1 MKRGTVA
8 IIGRPNVGKS
18 SLFNRLSGEK
28 LAITDDASGI
38 TRDRL
43 YTKCEWLD
51 QEFSLI
57 DTGGIELQQAPFME
71 EIKAQ
76 AELAID
82 EADLI
87 ILVTDGRVGITN
99 GDEDVMRI
107 LHRSK
112 KPVIVAA
119 NKIDDVKF
127 MDNIYEFYNLGAE
140 EVFAVSALH
149 GIGIGDMLDCV
160 IRLLP
165 EKKAKKYENAIEF
178 CIIGQPNVGKSSLTN
193 AILGT
198 ERVIVSDV
206 AGTTRDAID
215 SKFSK
220 DGKDYVVID
229 TAGIR
234 KQGKIYENAEKY
246 SVLRALKAIER
257 SSIVLVVL
265 DGTKDIEEQDKRI
278 AGYASEYNKGVI
290 IVVNKWDAV
299 EKDEKS
305 MKAYIEK
312 IRSHFLFLSYAPI
325 VFVSALKNQRIHT
338 LFEQIAIVY
347 ENYNRRIATN
357 VMNDILLDASI
368 MNQAPIF
375 NGDRVRIYY
384 GSQVETAPPTMVL
397 FVNDPSYMHFSYQR
411 YIENRLRE
419 AFVLEGTPIKIILR
433 KRENEW
439 KRFQ

>member
-18 SLFNRLSGEK
+18 SLFNRLSGDK

-43 YTKCEWLD
+43 YTKCEWLN
-51 QEFSLI
+51 QEFSII
-57 DTGGIELQQAPFME
+57 DTGGIELKNVPFME

-76 AELAID
+76 AQLAID
-82 EADLI
+82 EADVI
-87 ILVTDGRVGITN
+87 ILVTDGRVGVTN
-99 GDEDVMRI
+99 GDKDVIKI
-107 LHRSK
+107 LHKSK

-127 MDNIYEFYNLGAE
+127 MDNIYEFYNLG
-140 EVFAVSALH
+140 VDDVIAVSALH
-149 GIGIGDMLDCV
+149 GIGVGDLLDKV
-160 IRLLP
+160 VELLP
-165 EKKAKKYENAIEF
+165 EKKEKRYDDAVEF

-198 ERVIVSDV
+198 ERVIVSDI

-215 SKFSK
+215 SKFTR
-220 DGKDYVVID
+220 DGKNYVVID

-246 SVLRALKAIER
+246 SVLRAIKAIER
-257 SSIVLVVL
+257 SEVVLFVL
-265 DGTKDIEEQDKRI
+265 DGTKEIEEQDKRI
-278 AGYASEYNKGVI
+278 AGYAAEYNEAVI

-299 EKDEKS
+299 DKDEKS
-305 MKAYIEK
+305 MKEFTEK
-312 IRSHFLFLSYAPI
+312 IRKNFLFISYAPI
-325 VFVSALKNQRIHT
+325 VFVSALKNQRIQT
-338 LFEQIAIVY
+338 LFEQIKIVY

-357 VMNDILLDASI
+357 VLNDIILDASI

-375 NGDRVRIYY
+375 NGDRIRVYY
-384 GSQVETAPPTMVL
+384 GSQVDTKPPTFVL
-397 FVNDPSYMHFSYQR
+397 FVNDPNYMHFSYQR
-411 YIENRLRE
+411 YLENRFRS
-419 AFVLEGTPIKIILR
+419 AFMLEGTPIKLVLR
-433 KRENEW
+433 KREN
-439 KRFQ
+439 

>member
-1 MKRGTVA
+1 MRRGTVA
-8 IIGRPNVGKS
+8 IVGRPNVGKS
-18 SLFNRLSGEK
+18 SIFNRLAGEK

-43 YTKCEWLD
+43 YSNCEWLD

-57 DTGGIELQQAPFME
+57 DTGGIELKDVPFME

-76 AELAID
+76 AQLAID
-82 EADLI
+82 EADVI
-87 ILVTDGRVGITN
+87 VLVTDGRVGITN
-99 GDEDVMRI
+99 GDQDVVNI

-127 MDNIYEFYNLGAE
+127 MDNIYEFYNLGVE
-140 EVFAVSALH
+140 DVFPVSALH
-149 GIGIGDMLDCV
+149 GVGIGDLLDK
-160 IRLLP
+160 IIELLP
-165 EKKAKKYENAIEF
+165 EKKIKHYDDTVEF
-178 CIIGQPNVGKSSLTN
+178 SIIGQPNVGKSSLTN

-198 ERVIVSDV
+198 ERVIVSDI

-215 SKFSK
+215 SKFTR
-220 DGKDYVVID
+220 DGKNYVVID

-246 SVLRALKAIER
+246 SVLRAIKAVER

-278 AGYASEYNKGVI
+278 AGYAAEYNKGVI

-305 MKAYIEK
+305 MKEYMEK
-312 IRSHFLFLSYAPI
+312 IRSHFVFLSYAPI

-338 LFEQIAIVY
+338 LFEQIVKVY
-347 ENYNRRIATN
+347 ENYTRRVSTS
-357 VMNDILLDASI
+357 VLNDILLDASI

-375 NGDRVRIYY
+375 NGDRLKLYY
-384 GSQVETAPPTMVL
+384 GSQVEVCPPTFVI
-397 FVNDPSYMHFSYQR
+397 FVNDPSHMHFSYQR
-411 YIENRLRE
+411 YLENRLRE
-419 AFVLEGTPIKIILR
+419 AFELSGSPLKLILR
-433 KRENEW
+433 KKDE
-439 KRFQ
+439 

>member
-18 SLFNRLSGEK
+18 SLFNRLSGDK

-43 YTKCEWLD
+43 YTKCEWLN
-51 QEFSLI
+51 QEFSII
-57 DTGGIELQQAPFME
+57 DTGGIELKNVPFME

-76 AELAID
+76 AQLAID
-82 EADLI
+82 EADVI
-87 ILVTDGRVGITN
+87 ILVTDGRVGVTN
-99 GDEDVMRI
+99 GDKDVIKI
-107 LHRSK
+107 LHKSK

-127 MDNIYEFYNLGAE
+127 MDNIYEFYNLG
-140 EVFAVSALH
+140 VDDVIAVSALH
-149 GIGIGDMLDCV
+149 GIGVGDLLDKV
-160 IRLLP
+160 VELLP
-165 EKKAKKYENAIEF
+165 EKKEKRYDDAVEF

-198 ERVIVSDV
+198 ERVIVSDI

-215 SKFSK
+215 SKFTR
-220 DGKDYVVID
+220 DGKNYVVID

-246 SVLRALKAIER
+246 SVLRAIKAIDR
-257 SSIVLVVL
+257 SEVVLFVL
-265 DGTKDIEEQDKRI
+265 DGTKEIEEQDKRI
-278 AGYASEYNKGVI
+278 AGYAAEYNKAVI

-299 EKDEKS
+299 DKDEKS
-305 MKAYIEK
+305 MKEFTEK
-312 IRSHFLFLSYAPI
+312 IRKNFLFISYAPI
-325 VFVSALKNQRIHT
+325 VFVSALKNQRIQT
-338 LFEQIAIVY
+338 LFEQIKIVY

-357 VMNDILLDASI
+357 VLNDIILDASI

-375 NGDRVRIYY
+375 NGDRIRVYY
-384 GSQVETAPPTMVL
+384 GSQVDTKPPTFVL
-397 FVNDPSYMHFSYQR
+397 FVNDPNYMHFSYQR
-411 YIENRLRE
+411 YLENRFRS
-419 AFVLEGTPIKIILR
+419 AFMLEGTPIKLVLR
-433 KRENEW
+433 KREN
-439 KRFQ
+439 

>member
-1 MKRGTVA
+1 MRRGTVA
-8 IIGRPNVGKS
+8 IVGRPNVGKS
-18 SLFNRLSGEK
+18 SIFNRLAGEK

-43 YTKCEWLD
+43 YSNCEWLD

-57 DTGGIELQQAPFME
+57 DTGGIELKDVPFME

-76 AELAID
+76 AQLAID
-82 EADLI
+82 EADVI

-99 GDEDVMRI
+99 GDQDVVNI

-127 MDNIYEFYNLGAE
+127 MDNIYEFYNLGVE
-140 EVFAVSALH
+140 DVFPVSALH
-149 GIGIGDMLDCV
+149 GVGIGDMLDKV
-160 IRLLP
+160 IELLP
-165 EKKAKKYENAIEF
+165 EKKAKQYDDTIEF
-178 CIIGQPNVGKSSLTN
+178 SIIGQPNVGKSSLTN

-198 ERVIVSDV
+198 ERVIVSDI

-215 SKFSK
+215 SKFTR
-220 DGKDYVVID
+220 DGKNYVVID

-246 SVLRALKAIER
+246 SVLRAIKAVER

-278 AGYASEYNKGVI
+278 AGLAAEYNKGVI

-299 EKDEKS
+299 EKDDKS
-305 MKAYIEK
+305 MKEYIEK

-338 LFEQIAIVY
+338 LFEQITKVY
-347 ENYNRRIATN
+347 ENYTRRLSTS
-357 VMNDILLDASI
+357 VLNDILLDASI

-375 NGDRVRIYY
+375 NGDRIKLYY
-384 GSQVETAPPTMVL
+384 GSQVEITPPTFVI

-411 YIENRLRE
+411 YLENRLRE
-419 AFVLEGTPIKIILR
+419 AFELSGTPIKLILR
-433 KRENEW
+433 K
-439 KRFQ
+439 KDI

>member
-18 SLFNRLSGEK
+18 SLFNRLSGDK

-43 YTKCEWLD
+43 YTKCEWLN
-51 QEFSLI
+51 QEFSII
-57 DTGGIELQQAPFME
+57 DTGGIELKNVPFME

-76 AELAID
+76 AQLAID
-82 EADLI
+82 EADVI
-87 ILVTDGRVGITN
+87 ILVTDGRVGVTN
-99 GDEDVMRI
+99 GDKDVIKI
-107 LHRSK
+107 LHKSK

-127 MDNIYEFYNLGAE
+127 MDNIYEFYNLG
-140 EVFAVSALH
+140 VDDVIAVSALH
-149 GIGIGDMLDCV
+149 GIGVGDLLDKV
-160 IRLLP
+160 VELLP
-165 EKKAKKYENAIEF
+165 EKKEKRYDDAVEF

-198 ERVIVSDV
+198 ERVIVSDI

-215 SKFSK
+215 SKFTR
-220 DGKDYVVID
+220 DGKNYVVID

-246 SVLRALKAIER
+246 SVLRAIKAIER
-257 SSIVLVVL
+257 SEVVLFVL
-265 DGTKDIEEQDKRI
+265 DGTKEIEEQDKRI
-278 AGYASEYNKGVI
+278 AGYAAEYNKAVI

-299 EKDEKS
+299 DKDEKS
-305 MKAYIEK
+305 MKEFTEK
-312 IRSHFLFLSYAPI
+312 IRKNFLFISYAPI
-325 VFVSALKNQRIHT
+325 VFVSALKNQRIQT
-338 LFEQIAIVY
+338 LFEQIKIVY

-357 VMNDILLDASI
+357 VLNDIILDASI

-375 NGDRVRIYY
+375 IGDRIRVYY
-384 GSQVETAPPTMVL
+384 GSQVDIKPPTFVL
-397 FVNDPSYMHFSYQR
+397 FVNDPNYMHFSYQR
-411 YIENRLRE
+411 YLENRFRS
-419 AFVLEGTPIKIILR
+419 AFMLEGTPIKLVLR
-433 KRENEW
+433 KREN
-439 KRFQ
+439 

>member
-18 SLFNRLSGEK
+18 SLFNRLSGDK

-43 YTKCEWLD
+43 YTKCEWLN
-51 QEFSLI
+51 QEFSII
-57 DTGGIELQQAPFME
+57 DTGGIELKNVPFME

-76 AELAID
+76 AQLAID
-82 EADLI
+82 EADVI
-87 ILVTDGRVGITN
+87 ILVTDGRVGVTN
-99 GDEDVMRI
+99 GDKDVIKI
-107 LHRSK
+107 LHKSK

-127 MDNIYEFYNLGAE
+127 MDNIYEFYNLG
-140 EVFAVSALH
+140 VDDVIAVSALH
-149 GIGIGDMLDCV
+149 GIGVGDLLDKV
-160 IRLLP
+160 VELLP
-165 EKKAKKYENAIEF
+165 EKKEKRYDDAVEF

-198 ERVIVSDV
+198 ERVIVSDI

-215 SKFSK
+215 SKFTR
-220 DGKDYVVID
+220 DGKNYVVID

-246 SVLRALKAIER
+246 SVLRAIKTIER
-257 SSIVLVVL
+257 SEVVLFVL
-265 DGTKDIEEQDKRI
+265 DGTKEIEEQDKRI
-278 AGYASEYNKGVI
+278 AGYAAEYNKAVI

-299 EKDEKS
+299 DKDEKS
-305 MKAYIEK
+305 MKEFTEK
-312 IRSHFLFLSYAPI
+312 IRKNFLFISYAPI
-325 VFVSALKNQRIHT
+325 VFVSALKNQRIQT
-338 LFEQIAIVY
+338 LFEQIKIVY

-357 VMNDILLDASI
+357 VLNDIILDASI

-375 NGDRVRIYY
+375 NGDRIRVYY
-384 GSQVETAPPTMVL
+384 GSQVDTKPPTFVL
-397 FVNDPSYMHFSYQR
+397 FVNDPNYMHFSYQR
-411 YIENRLRE
+411 YLENRFRS
-419 AFVLEGTPIKIILR
+419 AFMLEGTPIKLILR
-433 KRENEW
+433 KREN
-439 KRFQ
+439 